1 MYFPLK
7 MGMFHWY
14 VSLPEC
20 TVSSEMSRSKARN
33 KMNYEK
39 IPYYL
44 SFLVVWFLDA
54 DFMVYEVSSPQNW
67 VGSHPQQIA
76 NKQPGIRGPFFIAP
90 QCSLALMLP
99 GSLDS
104 PGPRNTRINPHRKIT
119 CIFFD
124 GRYIDSHGCEFPAIV
139 TLVFRSVIN
148 RLQLIIFF
156 LSVVPSQDAS
166 DHQNSEAFLG
176 GRIPE

>member
-20 TVSSEMSRSKARN
+20 TVSSEMSHSKARN

-39 IPYYL
+39 NPYYL

-54 DFMVYEVSSPQNW
+54 DVMAYEVSSPQNW

-76 NKQPGIRGPFFIAP
+76 NKQPEIRGPFFIAP
-90 QCSLALMLP
+90 QCSLALILP

-104 PGPRNTRINPHRKIT
+104 PGPRNTRINPPRKGSHDDRKIT
-119 CIFFD
+119 CIFLMGDTPTHMVANFQ
-124 GRYIDSHGCEFPAIV
+124 RSSCEF
-139 TLVFRSVIN
+139 
-148 RLQLIIFF
+148 
-156 LSVVPSQDAS
+156 
-166 DHQNSEAFLG
+166 SEVWLTDYS
-176 GRIPE
+176 